1 MGGSSKITCMD
12 CINSKSGKFI
22 IVSGA
27 EDGKIYMRIDWEEQ
41 PVVANFEK
49 PINEIC
55 FSNDGRKMIVAID
68 DASKNNIF
76 IFTWVNDKQ
85 FSAKTEKLL
94 FDNEIPLSIEF
105 LDSDLS
111 FIVATNIL
119 NIYKVTFTDL
129 SKPLNLL

>member
-1 MGGSSKITCMD
+1 M
-12 CINSKSGKFI
+12 
-22 IVSGA
+22 
-27 EDGKIYMRIDWEEQ
+27 
-41 PVVANFEK
+41 VANFEK

-85 FSAKTEKLL
+85 FSAKTEQLL